1 MDSAPDVLPSAFFSP
16 SKAKQQRAQAQDW
29 QHVDA
34 WLASKYQGRSVPLFE
49 RNEETLKA
57 LLALVAVNEKADE
70 ERDLLWNVQKESL
83 SELQAQKVLIINGL
97 LLTKTD
103 MTISNPMDRL
113 IQWSTRFCQA

>member
-49 RNEETLKA
+49 RNEETLKS
-57 LLALVAVNEKADE
+57 LLALVAANEKADE

-83 SELQAQKVLIINGL
+83 SELQAQKVLLIFGL
-97 LLTKTD
+97 SLTKADVTA
-103 MTISNPMDRL
+103 SNPMDRL
-113 IQWSTRFCQA
+113 IQLSTKFCRA